1 MKSTLKQALNRFLL
15 FILESVNKVS
25 VEEMKQLINDDV
37 ARLKA
42 QSFNDSDIAI
52 ITLDTDGLS
61 IEQVRRYEHK
71 LRSEL
76 SALRETGIKTKF
88 LVIPTTGSSKV
99 SSLEKIGD
107 KKLQELGLAR
117 LH

>member
-15 FILESVNKVS
+15 FFLESLNKVS
-25 VEEMKQLINDDV
+25 AEEMKQLINDDV
-37 ARLKA
+37 ARLKT
-42 QSFNDSDIAI
+42 QSFNDELAI

-76 SALRETGIKTKF
+76 SALRETGVKTKF
-88 LVIPTTGSSKV
+88 LVIPTTGNSKV